1 MKNLIQRSLTGVIY
15 VALIVSLIM
24 FGGTWGFP
32 LLCCLLA
39 LLGVIEFFRMTDT
52 GGGFDIRY
60 CFDLLG
66 SLLVASLP
74 LWYTEFGMTGCITAM
89 LIYVLAR
96 MILQLYTHDYSPAS
110 RLAGSFMSLI
120 YVSAPIAIASMLY
133 LTCGP
138 AIVLAMFLMIWLND
152 TGAFVVGSLIG
163 RTRLFV
169 RLSPKKS
176 WEGFFG
182 GMLFSIASAFLIKYC
197 FGTYSTDLSIMQLCI
212 MGAVVS
218 IAATWGDLM
227 ESMFK
232 RAANMKDSGHI
243 LPGHGG
249 ILDRIDSLLL
259 VAPSLW
265 LLLIIANAF

>member
-1 MKNLIQRSLTGVIY
+1 
-15 VALIVSLIM
+15 
-24 FGGTWGFP
+24 
-32 LLCCLLA
+32 
-39 LLGVIEFFRMTDT
+39 
-52 GGGFDIRY
+52 
-60 CFDLLG
+60 
-66 SLLVASLP
+66 
-74 LWYTEFGMTGCITAM
+74 
-89 LIYVLAR
+89 
-96 MILQLYTHDYSPAS
+96 
-110 RLAGSFMSLI
+110 MSLI